1 MKSDWSNDVIFYRTG
16 LAVLQDGGIQKDL
29 HIYGTGHLLL

>member
-1 MKSDWSNDVIFYRTG
+1 MKSDWSNDVFFYRTV
-16 LAVLQDGGIQKDL
+16 LAVLQDGGIQKGL